1 MAGFRADIG
10 AYFWAAR
17 KQTILQGTKVARTL
31 SIFLLL
37 IHFRNPSRASGLSLD
52 SSAPSY
58 ENLNMDHIAQ
68 LVSEGFPQGQ
78 VIRALAIT
86 R

>member
-1 MAGFRADIG
+1 MISSLFHLVKITKSCNGFSLKNNDLNQYLCI
-10 AYFWAAR
+10 
-17 KQTILQGTKVARTL
+17 T
-31 SIFLLL
+31 
-37 IHFRNPSRASGLSLD
+37 RNPSSRVSGLSLD

-68 LVSEGFPQGQ
+68 LVSEGFQQAQ
-78 VIRALAIT
+78 VIRALGIT